1 MFSETVRRYARG
13 HSVGFLVLAELQF
26 DSRTLY
32 LHNEGGVATSRGSD
46 GAIEPMA
53 WKGLQ
58 GFATISGLG
67 ASSIGTSRQIT
78 CTLDAEDSIIKQAFF
93 FDDQRAIRGRTCRFW
108 GQFYDGDNVPLDPRF
123 HIYTGIGDRLRMS
136 KSGPSTRRV
145 ELMLEDFFVRRR
157 RSANRMV
164 THEDQQSRDPGSTGF
179 IYVAQMVDKV
189 LNLFDAR

>member
-13 HSVGFLVLAELQF
+13 HAVGFLVLAELQF
-26 DSRTLY
+26 ESGTMY
-32 LHNEGGVATSRGSD
+32 LHNEAGIASSRGLD
-46 GAIEPMA
+46 GEIEAIA

-58 GFATISGLG
+58 GLAAISGLG
-67 ASSIGTSRQIT
+67 ASSIGTSRQVT
-78 CTLDAEDSIIKQAFF
+78 CSLDAEDSIIKQAFY
-93 FDDQRAIRGRTCRFW
+93 FDDQRAIRGRACRFW
-108 GQFYDGDNVPLDPRF
+108 GQFYDDDNVPLDPRF

-145 ELMLEDFFVRRR
+145 DLMLEDFLVRRR

-179 IYVAQMVDKV
+179 IYVAQMVDKT